1 LDLPN
6 PFEKERKAK
15 EYFHVMKNKATE
27 FFSTY
32 DPDTLFNASYAFI
45 ADSEQ
50 DAKNIIVSDSDFK
63 VINSINK

>member
-1 LDLPN
+1 
-6 PFEKERKAK
+6 
-15 EYFHVMKNKATE
+15 MKNKATE